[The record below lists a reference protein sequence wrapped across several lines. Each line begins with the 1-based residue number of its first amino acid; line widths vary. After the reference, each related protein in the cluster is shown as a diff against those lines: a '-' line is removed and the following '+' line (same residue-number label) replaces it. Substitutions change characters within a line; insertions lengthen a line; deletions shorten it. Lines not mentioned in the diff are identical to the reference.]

1 MKARISVISPTG
13 FQVEFE
19 TPEVKD
25 RRKLLLTLPNFEGE
39 LLEAGYKPVS
49 PGKVSPV
56 GSLTPARATFLV
68 DNITATV
75 SDGKAYWRVKGGDF
89 QKWGVAVYPEVLEAA
104 GLNNINPLVPYTE
117 PGLIAHYSLKEDGK
131 PKKIVRLERRE
142 Q

>member
-39 LLEAGYKPVS
+39 LLKAGYKPVS
-49 PGKVSPV
+49 TGQLTSV
-56 GSLTPARATFLV
+56 GTQTPARSAFLV

-89 QKWGVAVYPEVLEAA
+89 QKWGVAIYPEVLEAA

-117 PGLIAHYSLKEDGK
+117 PGLVAYYSVKEDGK